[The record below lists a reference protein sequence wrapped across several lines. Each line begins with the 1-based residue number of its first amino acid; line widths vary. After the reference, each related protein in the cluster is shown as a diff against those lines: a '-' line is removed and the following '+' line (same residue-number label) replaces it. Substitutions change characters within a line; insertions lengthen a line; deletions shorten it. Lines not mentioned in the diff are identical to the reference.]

1 MEENSDPQLP
11 DVVIIINV
19 GNEEETTLDLGPSAW
34 SMCLAF
40 LASLWN
46 GIKYCVGMVVK
57 GTVAVARF
65 IRCIC
70 ESLGK
75 GVIAASVATRKG
87 MRFTLEAVKKVI
99 ETAMVLYA
107 RADSYFVPPENAWWV
122 RFILDAKIP
131 ALKDAVKKDT
141 GLLLRY
147 EAVQFIRFDAN

>member
-1 MEENSDPQLP
+1 MEENSDPRSQLP

-19 GNEEETTLDLGPSAW
+19 GNQDDTSLDLGPSAW
-34 SMCLAF
+34 SVCLAV

-46 GIKYCVGMVVK
+46 GIKYIVGMGVK
-57 GTVAVARF
+57 ALVAVARF
-65 IRCIC
+65 IRCVC
-70 ESLGK
+70 ESIGK
-75 GVIAASVATRKG
+75 AVIAACVATRKG
-87 MRFTLEAVKKVI
+87 MRFTLEALKKGI

-141 GLLLRY
+141 GLLLR
-147 EAVQFIRFDAN
+147 